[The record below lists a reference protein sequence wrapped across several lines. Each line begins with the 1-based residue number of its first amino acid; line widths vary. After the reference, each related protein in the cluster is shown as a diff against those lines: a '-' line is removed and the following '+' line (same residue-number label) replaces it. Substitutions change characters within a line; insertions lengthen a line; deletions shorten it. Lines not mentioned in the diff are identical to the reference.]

1 MLCTRCHDNQARER
15 FSLAY
20 IPANERPLKS
30 TPRGVSSLI
39 ASKFTLTTFD
49 SSIFFFKCILNYLQ
63 AFSLGVQPK
72 SLAWLGKVV
81 KGSDDVL
88 IAN

>member
-1 MLCTRCHDNQARER
+1 MTLLHSVNLSLCNDSVLSPRGLDLLCTRCHDNQARER

-30 TPRGVSSLI
+30 TPRGVSLSI

-49 SSIFFFKCILNYLQ
+49 SSIFFLNAY
-63 AFSLGVQPK
+63 
-72 SLAWLGKVV
+72 
-81 KGSDDVL
+81 
-88 IAN
+88 